1 MRRTVIFIAAALGL
15 ISCKGQGNENNK
27 MPWEDDLKE
36 KETTV
41 KYEVGAALPGWEEGY
56 LDIHAI
62 NSGRGECIFYI
73 LPDGTTMLVD
83 AGEVTAVAENIQRK
97 PTEAFRPYVTYSR
110 YIKHFLPEGKTKLD
124 YMYLTHFHIDHMGED
139 SANNAVNANGY
150 KTVGVS
156 GVWEEVG
163 FTTLLDRGYPNYGE
177 DTSILPPESS
187 ATNNY
192 IAFVKY
198 ATSKG
203 GLKAERIKVG
213 SDTQVRLLSKP
224 SDYDCKIL
232 NIVGNGEF
240 VTRNDAGSMTV
251 DKVAITAENPASC
264 GFHLRYGKFD
274 YIACGDLTSTPQ
286 NKMAAY
292 YKDFIGVLEGFKG
305 NHHLSAN
312 SWGSQM
318 QKNAFSPRVLV
329 NESFTNYQPDKDL
342 MTSINTGVFAN
353 NTYTWT
359 KDIFLTNLH
368 TDLSTAYPDVYRNCH
383 ANGHVVIRVSPGGGN
398 FYVYL
403 LDDSDFE
410 YKIKSIHGPFT
421 SK

>member
-1 MRRTVIFIAAALGL
+1 
-15 ISCKGQGNENNK
+15 
-27 MPWEDDLKE
+27 
-36 KETTV
+36 
-41 KYEVGAALPGWEEGY
+41 
-56 LDIHAI
+56 
-62 NSGRGECIFYI
+62 
-73 LPDGTTMLVD
+73 
-83 AGEVTAVAENIQRK
+83 
-97 PTEAFRPYVTYSR
+97 
-110 YIKHFLPEGKTKLD
+110 
-124 YMYLTHFHIDHMGED
+124 
-139 SANNAVNANGY
+139 
-150 KTVGVS
+150 
-156 GVWEEVG
+156 
-163 FTTLLDRGYPNYGE
+163 
-177 DTSILPPESS
+177 
-187 ATNNY
+187 
-192 IAFVKY
+192 
-198 ATSKG
+198 
-203 GLKAERIKVG
+203 
-213 SDTQVRLLSKP
+213 
-224 SDYDCKIL
+224 
-232 NIVGNGEF
+232 
-240 VTRNDAGSMTV
+240 MTV